1 MLGHSEGMKTSF
13 RYIVKTT
20 ALFIAA
26 FACHSPF
33 AAEMSAAKQAQK
45 ERLKYAAK
53 ILEEDCSKLEARK
66 ISDELAASV
75 LYQIS
80 LRTFT
85 AQGTLKEAQKMLP
98 HLKNLGVDVL
108 YLCPINLSD
117 DDTDK
122 RFWSKGQKKFGF
134 PKNPYRIKDYE
145 TIDPEYGTPED
156 LKNFVDAAHSNGI
169 RVLLDAVFYHCG
181 PKTTLAKINPDFIRR
196 DDSGEMILGRW
207 NFPEINYDNPEL
219 RRYMCKVLADFVR
232 KYDVDG
238 YRTDAEWFVPPSFWE
253 EAARELRAIKPDIIM
268 LAESERPRAQV
279 SAYDANYS
287 YRYQDA
293 LAEVFGEGKSAAN
306 IVEVERKNRALF
318 PKGSRQI
325 RTRENHDTAYVAENK
340 RPDNAWKNG
349 AFEASFVL
357 SFMLDGIP
365 MIYNGNEIADGSK
378 HNLFHNRFFG
388 KTSLDWSNALTPKG
402 TERFAFMKKLID
414 LRKKTPALFK
424 GETIWLEN
432 SAPDSAITFVR
443 KHGNR
448 AYAVVINAGE
458 RQIEISATLGGMKT
472 SKILSMPLSKT
483 AECLVS
489 GNSVKAKL
497 GGFGYAVVEL
507 GL

>member
-1 MLGHSEGMKTSF
+1 MGKVAVFLATVFMCSQ
-13 RYIVKTT
+13 
-20 ALFIAA
+20 L
-26 FACHSPF
+26 F
-33 AAEMSAAKQAQK
+33 AAHSASEISAAKKAQK
-45 ERLKYAAK
+45 ERWKYAAD
-53 ILEEDCSKLEARK
+53 ILKEDCSKLEARK

-98 HLKNLGVDVL
+98 HLKNLGVDVV

-122 RFWSKGQKKFGF
+122 KFWSKSQKKFGM

-145 TIDPEYGTPED
+145 VIDPEYGTPED

-196 DDSGEMILGRW
+196 DDSGEMLLGKW

-219 RRYMCKVLADFVR
+219 CRYMMKNLADYVQKFG
-232 KYDVDG
+232 VDG
-238 YRTDAEWFVPPSFWE
+238 YRTDAEWYVPPSFWD
-253 EAARELRAIKPDIIM
+253 EAARKLRAIKPDVIM

-279 SAYDANYS
+279 STYDANYS

-293 LAEVFGEGKSAAN
+293 LAEVFGDGKSAAK
-306 IVEVERKNRALF
+306 IAEIERKNKALF
-318 PKGSRQI
+318 PKGARQI
-325 RTRENHDTAYVAENK
+325 RTRENHDTAYMAEDK

-357 SFMLDGIP
+357 SFTLDGMP

-378 HNLFHNRFFG
+378 HNPYHNRFFG

-402 TERFAFMKKLID
+402 EKRFVFIKNLID
-414 LRKKTPALFK
+414 IRKKTPALYK

-448 AYAVVINAGE
+448 AYAIFINTKE
-458 RQIEISATLGGMKT
+458 TPLEVSAKLDGVNA
-472 SKILSMPLSKT
+472 SKILAVPLSKN
-483 AECLVS
+483 AQCLVS
-489 GNSVKAKL
+489 ENSAKAKL
-497 GGFGYAVVEL
+497 GGFGYAVAEL